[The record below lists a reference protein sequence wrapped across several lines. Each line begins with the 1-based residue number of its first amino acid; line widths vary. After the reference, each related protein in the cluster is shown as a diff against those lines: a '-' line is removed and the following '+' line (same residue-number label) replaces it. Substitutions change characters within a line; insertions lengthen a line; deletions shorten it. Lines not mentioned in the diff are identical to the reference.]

1 MCMQARL
8 VLCHVTRR
16 VAEER
21 ILAAAAAAGW
31 QAMAP
36 GAGLAAAA
44 AHALS
49 APLRLLVF
57 QRDTHA
63 MGAA

>member
-1 MCMQARL
+1 MHTQARL
-8 VLCHVTRR
+8 ILCHVTRR

-21 ILAAAAAAGW
+21 ILAATAAAGW
-31 QAMAP
+31 QAAAP

-44 AHALS
+44 EHALP

-63 MGAA
+63 TGAV